1 MIRQAAIQQLAA
13 RYGGRAREE
22 AYLEFAQEHFLDWC
36 RAEHLF
42 DDDGLVFKGGTAI
55 RKFVLGGQGRFST
68 DLDFAVSDWTFA
80 DHMLEQLRDDGVSHQ
95 GVRMWVTGVDVE
107 ARKAVWR
114 AQADGIDDPTI
125 EARIEFTTRPLMLA
139 PSRLARA
146 PIFGVD
152 ARWLGFAPAS
162 PPVANLVETIAEK
175 LARFRRQAKGRDVYD
190 LALIA
195 PRMRDRLDILREVFA
210 FKVYFDEVEDGLHG
224 PVPFEGGRHVVG
236 RRARDVVGGEDLG
249 LLTAGAPSI
258 GELLQTIEVE
268 YVRMGQPRGEIEK
281 TLAACNPRDHFRA
294 KQWFDERS
302 VVLRAVLAAE

>member
-1 MIRQAAIQQLAA
+1 
-13 RYGGRAREE
+13 
-22 AYLEFAQEHFLDWC
+22 
-36 RAEHLF
+36 
-42 DDDGLVFKGGTAI
+42 
-55 RKFVLGGQGRFST
+55 
-68 DLDFAVSDWTFA
+68 
-80 DHMLEQLRDDGVSHQ
+80 
-95 GVRMWVTGVDVE
+95 MWVTGVDVE

-114 AQADGIDDPTI
+114 AQANGIGGPTI

-152 ARWLGFAPAS
+152 ERWLGFAPAS
-162 PPVANLVETIAEK
+162 PPVANLIETIAEK

-195 PRMRDRLDILREVFA
+195 PRMRDRLDILRELFA

-236 RRARDVVGGEDLG
+236 RRARDVIGGEDLG
-249 LLTAGAPSI
+249 LLTAGTPSI

-268 YVRMGQPRGEIEK
+268 YARMGQPRGEIEE

-302 VVLRAVLAAE
+302 AVLREALSAG